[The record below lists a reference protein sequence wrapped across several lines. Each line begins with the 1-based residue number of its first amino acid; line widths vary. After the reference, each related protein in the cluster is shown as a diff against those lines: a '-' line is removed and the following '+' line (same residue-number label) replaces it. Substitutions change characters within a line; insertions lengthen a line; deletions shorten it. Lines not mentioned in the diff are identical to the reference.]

1 MEDRMIVIAVA
12 NAGLLPRLVIIPFK
26 DWIGL
31 FAVRLL
37 VKT

>member
-1 MEDRMIVIAVA
+1 MEDRMIAIAAA
-12 NAGLLPRLVIIPFK
+12 NAGLLQRLVIIPFK
-26 DWIGL
+26 GWIGL